1 MNNQNFNNTDLK
13 QFNIFQYIKEN
24 LYGFILLV
32 LVFFIIYFVDYLN
45 RLNMIIYSTPTP
57 TPTPITGLKSIISY
71 PQKISKRK
79 FKKH

>member
-1 MNNQNFNNTDLK
+1 MNNQNFDNPDLK

-32 LVFFIIYFVDYLN
+32 LVFFIIYFVDYIN
-45 RLNMIIYSTPTP
+45 RLNMIIYSTPALIP
-57 TPTPITGLKSIISY
+57 GLSSAIVS

-79 FKKH
+79 FKKR

>member
-45 RLNMIIYSTPTP
+45 RLNMIIYLTP
-57 TPTPITGLKSIISY
+57 TPTPITGLKSIISS